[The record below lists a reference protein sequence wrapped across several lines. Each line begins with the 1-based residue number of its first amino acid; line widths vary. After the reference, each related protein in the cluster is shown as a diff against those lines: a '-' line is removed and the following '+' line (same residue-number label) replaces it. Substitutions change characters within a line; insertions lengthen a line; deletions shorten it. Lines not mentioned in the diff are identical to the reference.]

1 MAWHAEEPNRFGTD
15 EFITFCDAVGAE
27 PYICLNM
34 GTGSVDEAQAWV
46 EYCNGAGNTEWAA
59 RRRDNGHDAPYRV
72 RYWGLGNEMYGPWQI
87 GQMSADDYVKTARQW
102 AKVLKWTDPGIE
114 LVSCGQTGWTDW
126 DQTVIAGLVEF
137 AT

>member
-1 MAWHAEEPNRFGTD
+1 MAPGIPNGQPVVETTGT
-15 EFITFCDAVGAE
+15 TPPTVC
-27 PYICLNM
+27 
-34 GTGSVDEAQAWV
+34 GTGGSGTR
-46 EYCNGAGNTEWAA
+46 CTG
-59 RRRDNGHDAPYRV
+59 
-72 RYWGLGNEMYGPWQI
+72 WQI

-137 AT
+137 ATWHSLHIYTGHDDYWPNVLSPHQAEPAPFEYPWH